1 MPGSR
6 RELLT
11 AHMDASHLGV
21 AQVETLQRKLL
32 RWYAACRRDLPW
44 RRTRDPWAIWVSE
57 IMLQQTRVET
67 VIPYFERFL
76 KRFPTPLAL
85 AEAPEDQVLA
95 AWSGLGY
102 YRRAR
107 MLHAGAKA
115 TAKTPIPDQREG
127 LLELPGI
134 GRYTAGAIAS
144 IAFGRAV
151 GLVDGNVARVLAR
164 VFAIEDDMKKAG
176 MKKAEALADRIVPA
190 AAPGEWNQALMEL
203 GATICTPRNPAC
215 DRCPIAKE
223 CRAREEGNVDRLPVL
238 GEKAKPKPQKLRAL
252 VARSK
257 TSQLLLLR
265 RRSDGLFGGLWEPPM
280 LEAEV
285 FEAFV
290 ANAKLEKGGQVVHVL
305 SHRKL
310 TIDVF
315 TSTLSKTPKN
325 LPDPYE
331 AAGFF
336 DADDLEN
343 LGISTLARKVLA
355 AASPLRSGLSRDK
368 NGTP

>member
-1 MPGSR
+1 
-6 RELLT
+6 
-11 AHMDASHLGV
+11 MDASHLGV
-21 AQVETLQRKLL
+21 AQVETLRRKLL
-32 RWYAACRRDLPW
+32 RWYGAFRRDLPW

-115 TAKTPIPDQREG
+115 VAKTPIPDQRDG

-164 VFAIEDDMKKAG
+164 VFAIEDDMKRAG

-190 AAPGEWNQALMEL
+190 DAPGEWNQALMEL

-223 CRAREEGNVDRLPVL
+223 CRALAEGKVDRLPVL
-238 GEKAKPKPQKLRAL
+238 GEKAKPKPWAMKAI
-252 VARSK
+252 VARRGK
-257 TSQLLLLR
+257 KVLLCR

-280 LEAEV
+280 VDAKAELDELAGPLV
-285 FEAFV
+285 
-290 ANAKLEKGGQVVHVL
+290 KTGQVVHVL

-310 TIDVF
+310 TIEVF
-315 TSTLSKTPKN
+315 ATTVAGVPN
-325 LPDPYE
+325 ALPEPYE

-336 DADDLEN
+336 DAEALED
-343 LGISTLARKVLA
+343 LGISTLARKVLT
-355 AASPLRSGLSRDK
+355 AASPLRSPDSRDK
-368 NGTP
+368 TRTR